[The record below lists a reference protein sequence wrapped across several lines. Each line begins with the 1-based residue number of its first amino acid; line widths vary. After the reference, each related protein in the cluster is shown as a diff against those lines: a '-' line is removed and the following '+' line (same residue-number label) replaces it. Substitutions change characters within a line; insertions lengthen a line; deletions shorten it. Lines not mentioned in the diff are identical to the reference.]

1 MIGKIGFANGVPVVE
16 ASQGAEEETQGDEQE
31 DKRRLLF
38 APCVMCVDEGK
49 GDGEEVEESG
59 AEGVG

>member
-1 MIGKIGFANGVPVVE
+1 MGLANGVPVVE
-16 ASQGAEEETQGDEQE
+16 PSEDAEEETQGDEQK
-31 DKRRLLF
+31 DQCRLLS

-49 GDGEEVEESG
+49 RDGKEVEESG